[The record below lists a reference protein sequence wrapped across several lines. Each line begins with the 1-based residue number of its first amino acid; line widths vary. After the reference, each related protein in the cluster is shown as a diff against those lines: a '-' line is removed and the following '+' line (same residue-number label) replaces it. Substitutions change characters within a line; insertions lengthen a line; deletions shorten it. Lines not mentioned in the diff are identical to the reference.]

1 MISRQVLV
9 EEQSQVAEGRRVAA
23 GMASDGGFNE
33 TEVGQVSIVATELAT
48 NLLKHARGGELLLI
62 SWGERQRRLEI
73 VALDKG
79 PGMAD
84 VRQCLEDGY
93 STAGSTGS
101 GLGAVLRLATRLEV
115 YTAPQKG
122 TTAFAEFHPAPNGTW
137 ARAAAGGLSIPI
149 RGEQVC
155 GDAWDARQD
164 GDTVELLV
172 ADGLGHGPGAAE
184 ASGAAVEIF
193 RRHPGLAPKD
203 MVETIHQG
211 LQKTRGAAIGA
222 ARIDLAGGELR
233 FAGVGNTS
241 GVIVGRD
248 GRQHSVLS
256 HNGTAGM
263 AVVMRTVQEYAYP
276 FPEGAVA
283 IFHSDG
289 LATHWN
295 LSAYPGLGNCHPTLL
310 AAVLYRDFKRGRDD
324 VTVVSVGRRS
334 ANADAGG

>member
-193 RRHPGLAPKD
+193 RRHPGLAPPAS
-203 MVETIHQG
+203 IW
-211 LQKTRGAAIGA
+211 RGASYGSRAW
-222 ARIDLAGGELR
+222 
-233 FAGVGNTS
+233 
-241 GVIVGRD
+241 
-248 GRQHSVLS
+248 
-256 HNGTAGM
+256 GT
-263 AVVMRTVQEYAYP
+263 R
-276 FPEGAVA
+276 
-283 IFHSDG
+283 
-289 LATHWN
+289 
-295 LSAYPGLGNCHPTLL
+295 PG
-310 AAVLYRDFKRGRDD
+310 
-324 VTVVSVGRRS
+324 
-334 ANADAGG
+334 